1 MSQNE
6 TSGTVAVDN
15 QKIKTKQMVL
25 IALMTAVTCVLGPL
39 SIPLPF
45 SPVPISLT
53 NFAIFLAIF
62 VLGMKNGT
70 ISFIIY
76 LLLGAVG
83 VPVFSSFRG
92 GLQVLAG
99 PTGGYLIGFIFLALI
114 MGFALDHFDRKL
126 GSYNHWNDH
135 RNGCMLCIRNSLACK
150 TFKPLLQRRPYDG
163 CYPIPSWRC
172 SQNHHRSNRRTKTLR
187 CYTEDKIIELFTERN
202 IQTNLHGFLFGCFS
216 FYRRLKYYM
225 L

>member
-6 TSGTVAVDN
+6 TSSTVAVDN
-15 QKIKTKQMVL
+15 QKIRTKQMVL

-92 GLQVLAG
+92 GFQVLAG

-126 GSYNHWNDH
+126 VPTIIGMIIGMAVCYAFGTVW
-135 RNGCMLCIRNSLACK
+135 LAKLLSLS
-150 TFKPLLQRRPYDG
+150 FKEGLMMGVIPYLPGDAA
-163 CYPIPSWRC
+163 
-172 SQNHHRSNRRTKTLR
+172 
-187 CYTEDKIIELFTERN
+187 KIIIAAIVGPKLYGATQKIR
-202 IQTNLHGFLFGCFS
+202 
-216 FYRRLKYYM
+216 
-225 L
+225 

>member
-15 QKIKTKQMVL
+15 QKIRTKQMVL
-25 IALMTAVTCVLGPL
+25 IALMTAVTCVLGPI

-62 VLGMKNGT
+62 VLGMKSGT

-76 LLLGAVG
+76 LLLGAIG

-114 MGFALDHFDRKL
+114 MGFALDHFNRKL
-126 GSYNHWNDH
+126 VPTIIGMIIGMAVCYAFGTVW
-135 RNGCMLCIRNSLACK
+135 LAKLLSLS
-150 TFKPLLQRRPYDG
+150 FKEGLMMGVIPYLAGDAA
-163 CYPIPSWRC
+163 
-172 SQNHHRSNRRTKTLR
+172 
-187 CYTEDKIIELFTERN
+187 KIIIAAIVGPKLYGATQKIR
-202 IQTNLHGFLFGCFS
+202 
-216 FYRRLKYYM
+216 
-225 L
+225 

>member
-15 QKIKTKQMVL
+15 QKIRTKQMVL

-62 VLGMKNGT
+62 VLGMKSGT

-126 GSYNHWNDH
+126 VPTIIGMIIGMAVCYAFGTVW
-135 RNGCMLCIRNSLACK
+135 LAKLLSLS
-150 TFKPLLQRRPYDG
+150 FKEGLMMGVIPYLAGDAA
-163 CYPIPSWRC
+163 
-172 SQNHHRSNRRTKTLR
+172 
-187 CYTEDKIIELFTERN
+187 KIIIAAIVGPKLYGATQKTR
-202 IQTNLHGFLFGCFS
+202 
-216 FYRRLKYYM
+216 
-225 L
+225 

>member
-25 IALMTAVTCVLGPL
+25 IALMTSVTCVLGPL

-126 GSYNHWNDH
+126 VPTIIGMIIGMAVCYAFGTVW
-135 RNGCMLCIRNSLACK
+135 LAKLLSLS
-150 TFKPLLQRRPYDG
+150 FKEGLMMGVIPYLPGDAA
-163 CYPIPSWRC
+163 
-172 SQNHHRSNRRTKTLR
+172 
-187 CYTEDKIIELFTERN
+187 KIIIAAIVGPKLYGATQKIR
-202 IQTNLHGFLFGCFS
+202 
-216 FYRRLKYYM
+216 
-225 L
+225 

>member
-15 QKIKTKQMVL
+15 QKIRTKQMVL

-92 GLQVLAG
+92 GFQVLAG
-99 PTGGYLIGFIFLALI
+99 PTGGYLIGFIFLSLI

-126 GSYNHWNDH
+126 VPTIIGMIIGMAVCYAFGTVW
-135 RNGCMLCIRNSLACK
+135 LAKLLSLS
-150 TFKPLLQRRPYDG
+150 FKEGLMMGVIPYLPGDAA
-163 CYPIPSWRC
+163 
-172 SQNHHRSNRRTKTLR
+172 
-187 CYTEDKIIELFTERN
+187 KIIIAAIVGPKLYGATQKIR
-202 IQTNLHGFLFGCFS
+202 
-216 FYRRLKYYM
+216 
-225 L
+225 

>member
-15 QKIKTKQMVL
+15 QKIRTKQMVL

-62 VLGMKNGT
+62 ILGMKNGT

-126 GSYNHWNDH
+126 VPTIIGMIIGMVVCYAFGTVW
-135 RNGCMLCIRNSLACK
+135 LAKLLSLS
-150 TFKPLLQRRPYDG
+150 FKEGLMMGVIPYLPGDAA
-163 CYPIPSWRC
+163 
-172 SQNHHRSNRRTKTLR
+172 
-187 CYTEDKIIELFTERN
+187 KIIIAAIVGPKLYGATQKIR
-202 IQTNLHGFLFGCFS
+202 
-216 FYRRLKYYM
+216 
-225 L
+225 

>member
-15 QKIKTKQMVL
+15 QKIRTKQMVL

-62 VLGMKNGT
+62 VLGMKSGT

-76 LLLGAVG
+76 LLLGAIG

-114 MGFALDHFDRKL
+114 IGFALDHFDRKL
-126 GSYNHWNDH
+126 VPTIIGMIIGMAVCYAFGTVW
-135 RNGCMLCIRNSLACK
+135 LAKLLSLS
-150 TFKPLLQRRPYDG
+150 FKEGLMMGVIPYLAGDAA
-163 CYPIPSWRC
+163 
-172 SQNHHRSNRRTKTLR
+172 
-187 CYTEDKIIELFTERN
+187 KIIIAAIVGPKLYGATQKIR
-202 IQTNLHGFLFGCFS
+202 
-216 FYRRLKYYM
+216 
-225 L
+225 

>member
-99 PTGGYLIGFIFLALI
+99 PTGGYQIGFIFLALI

-126 GSYNHWNDH
+126 LPTIIGMIIGMVVCYAFGTVW
-135 RNGCMLCIRNSLACK
+135 LAKLLSLS
-150 TFKPLLQRRPYDG
+150 FKEGLMMGVIPYLPGDAA
-163 CYPIPSWRC
+163 
-172 SQNHHRSNRRTKTLR
+172 
-187 CYTEDKIIELFTERN
+187 KIIIAAIVGPKLYGATQKIR
-202 IQTNLHGFLFGCFS
+202 
-216 FYRRLKYYM
+216 
-225 L
+225 

>member
-6 TSGTVAVDN
+6 TSGTVTVDN
-15 QKIKTKQMVL
+15 QKIRTKQMVL

-126 GSYNHWNDH
+126 VPTIIGMIIGMVVCYAFGTVW
-135 RNGCMLCIRNSLACK
+135 LAKLLSLS
-150 TFKPLLQRRPYDG
+150 FKEGLMMGVIPYLPGDAA
-163 CYPIPSWRC
+163 
-172 SQNHHRSNRRTKTLR
+172 
-187 CYTEDKIIELFTERN
+187 KIIIAAIVGPKLYGATQKIR
-202 IQTNLHGFLFGCFS
+202 
-216 FYRRLKYYM
+216 
-225 L
+225 

>member
-15 QKIKTKQMVL
+15 QKIRTKQMVL

-53 NFAIFLAIF
+53 NFAIFLASF
-62 VLGMKNGT
+62 VLGMKSGT

-76 LLLGAVG
+76 LLLGAIG

-126 GSYNHWNDH
+126 VPTIIGMIIGMAVCYAFGTVW
-135 RNGCMLCIRNSLACK
+135 LAKLLSLS
-150 TFKPLLQRRPYDG
+150 FKEGLMMGVIPYLAGDAA
-163 CYPIPSWRC
+163 
-172 SQNHHRSNRRTKTLR
+172 
-187 CYTEDKIIELFTERN
+187 KIIIAAIVGPKLYGATQKIR
-202 IQTNLHGFLFGCFS
+202 
-216 FYRRLKYYM
+216 
-225 L
+225 

>member
-76 LLLGAVG
+76 LLLGAFG
-83 VPVFSSFRG
+83 VTVFSSFRG

-126 GSYNHWNDH
+126 VPTIIGMIIGMVVCYAFGTVW
-135 RNGCMLCIRNSLACK
+135 LAKLLSLS
-150 TFKPLLQRRPYDG
+150 FKEGLMMGVIPYLAGDVA
-163 CYPIPSWRC
+163 
-172 SQNHHRSNRRTKTLR
+172 
-187 CYTEDKIIELFTERN
+187 KIIIAAIVGPKLYGATQKIR
-202 IQTNLHGFLFGCFS
+202 
-216 FYRRLKYYM
+216 
-225 L
+225 

>member
-15 QKIKTKQMVL
+15 QKIRTKHMVL

-76 LLLGAVG
+76 LLLGAIG

-126 GSYNHWNDH
+126 VPTIIGMIIGMAVCYAFGTVW
-135 RNGCMLCIRNSLACK
+135 LAKLLSLS
-150 TFKPLLQRRPYDG
+150 FKEGLMMGVIPYLAGDAA
-163 CYPIPSWRC
+163 
-172 SQNHHRSNRRTKTLR
+172 
-187 CYTEDKIIELFTERN
+187 KIIIAAIVGPKLYGATQKIR
-202 IQTNLHGFLFGCFS
+202 
-216 FYRRLKYYM
+216 
-225 L
+225 

>member
-15 QKIKTKQMVL
+15 QKIRTKQMVL

-62 VLGMKNGT
+62 VFGMKSGT

-92 GLQVLAG
+92 GFQVLAG

-114 MGFALDHFDRKL
+114 MGFALEHFDRKL
-126 GSYNHWNDH
+126 VPTIIGMIIGMAVCSAFGTVW
-135 RNGCMLCIRNSLACK
+135 LAKLLSLS
-150 TFKPLLQRRPYDG
+150 FKEGLMMGVIPYLPGDAA
-163 CYPIPSWRC
+163 
-172 SQNHHRSNRRTKTLR
+172 
-187 CYTEDKIIELFTERN
+187 KIIIAAIVGPKLYGATQKIR
-202 IQTNLHGFLFGCFS
+202 
-216 FYRRLKYYM
+216 
-225 L
+225 

>member
-126 GSYNHWNDH
+126 LPTIIGMIIGIVVCYAFVTVW
-135 RNGCMLCIRNSLACK
+135 LAKLLSLS
-150 TFKPLLQRRPYDG
+150 FKEGLMMGVIPYLPGDAA
-163 CYPIPSWRC
+163 
-172 SQNHHRSNRRTKTLR
+172 
-187 CYTEDKIIELFTERN
+187 KIIIAAIVGPKLYGATQKIR
-202 IQTNLHGFLFGCFS
+202 
-216 FYRRLKYYM
+216 
-225 L
+225 

>member
-15 QKIKTKQMVL
+15 QKIRTKQMVL
-25 IALMTAVTCVLGPL
+25 IALMTAVTCVLGPI

-62 VLGMKNGT
+62 VLGMKSGT

-92 GLQVLAG
+92 GFQVLAG

-126 GSYNHWNDH
+126 VPTIIGMIIGMAVCYAFGTVW
-135 RNGCMLCIRNSLACK
+135 LAKLLSLS
-150 TFKPLLQRRPYDG
+150 FKEGLMMGVIPYLAGDAA
-163 CYPIPSWRC
+163 
-172 SQNHHRSNRRTKTLR
+172 
-187 CYTEDKIIELFTERN
+187 KIIIAAIVGPKLYGATQKIR
-202 IQTNLHGFLFGCFS
+202 
-216 FYRRLKYYM
+216 
-225 L
+225 

>member
-62 VLGMKNGT
+62 VLGMENGT

-99 PTGGYLIGFIFLALI
+99 ATGGYLIGFIFLALI

-126 GSYNHWNDH
+126 VPTIIGMIIGMAVCYAFGTVW
-135 RNGCMLCIRNSLACK
+135 LAKLLSLS
-150 TFKPLLQRRPYDG
+150 FKEGLMMGVIPYLAGDAA
-163 CYPIPSWRC
+163 
-172 SQNHHRSNRRTKTLR
+172 
-187 CYTEDKIIELFTERN
+187 KIIIAAIVGPKLYGATQKIR
-202 IQTNLHGFLFGCFS
+202 
-216 FYRRLKYYM
+216 
-225 L
+225 

>member
-15 QKIKTKQMVL
+15 QKIRTTQMVL

-62 VLGMKNGT
+62 VLGMKSGT

-92 GLQVLAG
+92 GFQVLAG

-126 GSYNHWNDH
+126 VPTIIGMIIGMAVCYAFGTVW
-135 RNGCMLCIRNSLACK
+135 LAKLLSLS
-150 TFKPLLQRRPYDG
+150 FKEGLMMGVIPYLAGDAA
-163 CYPIPSWRC
+163 
-172 SQNHHRSNRRTKTLR
+172 
-187 CYTEDKIIELFTERN
+187 KIIIAAIVGPKLYGATQKIR
-202 IQTNLHGFLFGCFS
+202 
-216 FYRRLKYYM
+216 
-225 L
+225 

>member
-6 TSGTVAVDN
+6 TSGAVAVDN
-15 QKIKTKQMVL
+15 QKIRTKQMVL

-92 GLQVLAG
+92 GFQVLAG

-126 GSYNHWNDH
+126 VPTIIGMIIGMAICYIFGTAW
-135 RNGCMLCIRNSLACK
+135 LAGQLGMS
-150 TFKPLLQRRPYDG
+150 FVAALGIGVIPYLPGD
-163 CYPIPSWRC
+163 
-172 SQNHHRSNRRTKTLR
+172 TA
-187 CYTEDKIIELFTERN
+187 KIIIAIIAGPQIRKAVSRF
-202 IQTNLHGFLFGCFS
+202 
-216 FYRRLKYYM
+216 M
-225 L
+225 

>member
-39 SIPLPF
+39 SVPLPF

-126 GSYNHWNDH
+126 VPTIIGMIIGMAVCYAFGTVW
-135 RNGCMLCIRNSLACK
+135 LAKLLSLS
-150 TFKPLLQRRPYDG
+150 FKEGLMMGVIPYLAGDVA
-163 CYPIPSWRC
+163 
-172 SQNHHRSNRRTKTLR
+172 
-187 CYTEDKIIELFTERN
+187 KIIIAAIVGPKLYGATQKIR
-202 IQTNLHGFLFGCFS
+202 
-216 FYRRLKYYM
+216 
-225 L
+225 

>member
-6 TSGTVAVDN
+6 TSGIVAVDN

-126 GSYNHWNDH
+126 VPTIIGMIIGMVVCYAFGTVW
-135 RNGCMLCIRNSLACK
+135 LAKLLSLS
-150 TFKPLLQRRPYDG
+150 FKEGLMMGVIPYLAGDAA
-163 CYPIPSWRC
+163 
-172 SQNHHRSNRRTKTLR
+172 
-187 CYTEDKIIELFTERN
+187 KIIIAAIVGPKLYGATQKIR
-202 IQTNLHGFLFGCFS
+202 
-216 FYRRLKYYM
+216 
-225 L
+225 

>member
-15 QKIKTKQMVL
+15 QKIRTKQMVL

-62 VLGMKNGT
+62 VLGMKSGT

-92 GLQVLAG
+92 GFQVLAG

-114 MGFALDHFDRKL
+114 MGFALEHFDRKL
-126 GSYNHWNDH
+126 VPTIIGMIIGMAVCYAFGTVW
-135 RNGCMLCIRNSLACK
+135 LAKLLSLS
-150 TFKPLLQRRPYDG
+150 FKEGLMMG
-163 CYPIPSWRC
+163 VIIPSWRC
-172 SQNHHRSNRRTKTLR
+172 SKNHHCCNRRTKTLR
-187 CYTEDKIIELFTERN
+187 SNTEDQIIELFTERN
-202 IQTNLHGFLFGCFS
+202 IQTNLHRFLFGCFS
-216 FYRRLKYYM
+216 FYRRLKRYM

>member
-15 QKIKTKQMVL
+15 QKIRTKQTVL

-62 VLGMKNGT
+62 VLGMKSGT

-76 LLLGAVG
+76 LLLGAIG

-114 MGFALDHFDRKL
+114 MGFALEHFDRKL
-126 GSYNHWNDH
+126 VPTIIGMIIGMAVCYAFGTVW
-135 RNGCMLCIRNSLACK
+135 LAKLLSLS
-150 TFKPLLQRRPYDG
+150 FKEGLMMGVIPYLPGDAA
-163 CYPIPSWRC
+163 
-172 SQNHHRSNRRTKTLR
+172 
-187 CYTEDKIIELFTERN
+187 KIIIAAIVGPKLYGATQKIR
-202 IQTNLHGFLFGCFS
+202 
-216 FYRRLKYYM
+216 
-225 L
+225 

>member
-15 QKIKTKQMVL
+15 QKIRTKQMVL

-62 VLGMKNGT
+62 VLGMKSET

-76 LLLGAVG
+76 LLLGAIG

-114 MGFALDHFDRKL
+114 MGFALEHFDRKL
-126 GSYNHWNDH
+126 VPTIIGMIIGMAVCYAFGTVW
-135 RNGCMLCIRNSLACK
+135 LAKLLSLS
-150 TFKPLLQRRPYDG
+150 FKEGLMMGVIPYLPGDAA
-163 CYPIPSWRC
+163 
-172 SQNHHRSNRRTKTLR
+172 
-187 CYTEDKIIELFTERN
+187 KIIIAAIVGPKLYGATQKIR
-202 IQTNLHGFLFGCFS
+202 
-216 FYRRLKYYM
+216 
-225 L
+225 

>member
-15 QKIKTKQMVL
+15 QKIRTKQMVL

-62 VLGMKNGT
+62 VLGMKSGT

-76 LLLGAVG
+76 LLLGAIG

-126 GSYNHWNDH
+126 VP
-135 RNGCMLCIRNSLACK
+135 
-150 TFKPLLQRRPYDG
+150 T
-163 CYPIPSWRC
+163 
-172 SQNHHRSNRRTKTLR
+172 
-187 CYTEDKIIELFTERN
+187 IIGM
-202 IQTNLHGFLFGCFS
+202 II
-216 FYRRLKYYM
+216 
-225 L
+225 

>member
-15 QKIKTKQMVL
+15 QKIRTKQMVL
-25 IALMTAVTCVLGPL
+25 IALMAAVTCVLGPL

-76 LLLGAVG
+76 LLLGAIG

-126 GSYNHWNDH
+126 VPTIIGMIIGMAVCYAFGTVW
-135 RNGCMLCIRNSLACK
+135 LAKLLSLS
-150 TFKPLLQRRPYDG
+150 FKEGLMMGVIPYLAGDAA
-163 CYPIPSWRC
+163 
-172 SQNHHRSNRRTKTLR
+172 
-187 CYTEDKIIELFTERN
+187 KIIIAAIVGPKLYGATQKIR
-202 IQTNLHGFLFGCFS
+202 
-216 FYRRLKYYM
+216 
-225 L
+225 

>member
-15 QKIKTKQMVL
+15 QKIRTKQMVL

-92 GLQVLAG
+92 GFQVLAG

-126 GSYNHWNDH
+126 VPTIIGMIIGMAVCYAFGTVW
-135 RNGCMLCIRNSLACK
+135 LAKLLSLS
-150 TFKPLLQRRPYDG
+150 FKEGLMMGVIPYLAGDAA
-163 CYPIPSWRC
+163 
-172 SQNHHRSNRRTKTLR
+172 
-187 CYTEDKIIELFTERN
+187 KIIIAAIVGPKLYGATQKIR
-202 IQTNLHGFLFGCFS
+202 
-216 FYRRLKYYM
+216 
-225 L
+225 

>member
-6 TSGTVAVDN
+6 TSGAVAVDN

-62 VLGMKNGT
+62 VLGMKSGT

-92 GLQVLAG
+92 GFQVLAG

-126 GSYNHWNDH
+126 VPTIIGMIIGMAVCYAFGTVW
-135 RNGCMLCIRNSLACK
+135 LAKLLSLS
-150 TFKPLLQRRPYDG
+150 FKEGLMMGVIPYLPGDAA
-163 CYPIPSWRC
+163 
-172 SQNHHRSNRRTKTLR
+172 
-187 CYTEDKIIELFTERN
+187 KIIIAAIVGPKLYGATQKIR
-202 IQTNLHGFLFGCFS
+202 
-216 FYRRLKYYM
+216 
-225 L
+225 

>member
-6 TSGTVAVDN
+6 TSGTVTVDN
-15 QKIKTKQMVL
+15 QKIRTKQMVL

-92 GLQVLAG
+92 GFQVLAG

-126 GSYNHWNDH
+126 VPTIIGMIIGMVVCYAFGTVW
-135 RNGCMLCIRNSLACK
+135 LAKLLSLS
-150 TFKPLLQRRPYDG
+150 FKEGLMMGVIPYLAGDVA
-163 CYPIPSWRC
+163 
-172 SQNHHRSNRRTKTLR
+172 
-187 CYTEDKIIELFTERN
+187 KIIIAAIVGPKLYGATQKIR
-202 IQTNLHGFLFGCFS
+202 
-216 FYRRLKYYM
+216 
-225 L
+225 

>member
-6 TSGTVAVDN
+6 TSGTVVVDN
-15 QKIKTKQMVL
+15 QKIRTKQMVL

-62 VLGMKNGT
+62 VLGMKSGT

-92 GLQVLAG
+92 GFQVLAG

-126 GSYNHWNDH
+126 VPTIIG
-135 RNGCMLCIRNSLACK
+135 
-150 TFKPLLQRRPYDG
+150 
-163 CYPIPSWRC
+163 
-172 SQNHHRSNRRTKTLR
+172 RSSEWL
-187 CYTEDKIIELFTERN
+187 YVMHSELYGLPN
-202 IQTNLHGFLFGCFS
+202 C
-216 FYRRLKYYM
+216 
-225 L
+225 

>member
-1 MSQNE
+1 MKLPAQLPY
-6 TSGTVAVDN
+6 N
-15 QKIKTKQMVL
+15 QKIRTKQMVL

-62 VLGMKNGT
+62 VLGMKSGT

-76 LLLGAVG
+76 LLLGAIG

-126 GSYNHWNDH
+126 VPTIIGMIIGMAVCYAFGTVW
-135 RNGCMLCIRNSLACK
+135 LAKLLSLS
-150 TFKPLLQRRPYDG
+150 FKEGLMMGVIPYLAGDAA
-163 CYPIPSWRC
+163 
-172 SQNHHRSNRRTKTLR
+172 
-187 CYTEDKIIELFTERN
+187 KIIIAAIVGPKLYGATQKIR
-202 IQTNLHGFLFGCFS
+202 
-216 FYRRLKYYM
+216 
-225 L
+225 

>member
-15 QKIKTKQMVL
+15 QKIRTKQMVL

-62 VLGMKNGT
+62 VLGMKSGT

-92 GLQVLAG
+92 GFQVLAG

-114 MGFALDHFDRKL
+114 MGFTLDHFDRKL
-126 GSYNHWNDH
+126 VPTIIGMIIGMAVCYAFGTVW
-135 RNGCMLCIRNSLACK
+135 LAKLLSLS
-150 TFKPLLQRRPYDG
+150 FKEGLMMGVIPYLPGDAA
-163 CYPIPSWRC
+163 
-172 SQNHHRSNRRTKTLR
+172 
-187 CYTEDKIIELFTERN
+187 KIIIAAIVGPKLYGATQKIR
-202 IQTNLHGFLFGCFS
+202 
-216 FYRRLKYYM
+216 
-225 L
+225 

>member
-6 TSGTVAVDN
+6 TSGAVAVDN
-15 QKIKTKQMVL
+15 QKIRTKQMVL

-126 GSYNHWNDH
+126 LPTIIGMIIGMVVCYAFGTVW
-135 RNGCMLCIRNSLACK
+135 LAKLLSLS
-150 TFKPLLQRRPYDG
+150 FKEGLMMGVIPYLPGDAA
-163 CYPIPSWRC
+163 
-172 SQNHHRSNRRTKTLR
+172 
-187 CYTEDKIIELFTERN
+187 KIIIAAIVGPKLYGATQKIR
-202 IQTNLHGFLFGCFS
+202 
-216 FYRRLKYYM
+216 
-225 L
+225 

>member
-15 QKIKTKQMVL
+15 QKIRTKQMVL

-92 GLQVLAG
+92 GFQVLAG

-126 GSYNHWNDH
+126 VPTIIGMII
-135 RNGCMLCIRNSLACK
+135 GMVV
-150 TFKPLLQRRPYDG
+150 
-163 CYPIPSWRC
+163 
-172 SQNHHRSNRRTKTLR
+172 
-187 CYTEDKIIELFTERN
+187 CYTFGTVWLAKLLSLSFKEGLMMGVIPYLPGDAAKIIIAAIVGPKLYGATQKIR
-202 IQTNLHGFLFGCFS
+202 
-216 FYRRLKYYM
+216 
-225 L
+225 

>member
-15 QKIKTKQMVL
+15 QKIRTKQMVL

-62 VLGMKNGT
+62 VLGMKSGT

-92 GLQVLAG
+92 GFQVLAG

-126 GSYNHWNDH
+126 VPTIIGM
-135 RNGCMLCIRNSLACK
+135 RL
-150 TFKPLLQRRPYDG
+150 
-163 CYPIPSWRC
+163 
-172 SQNHHRSNRRTKTLR
+172 TL
-187 CYTEDKIIELFTERN
+187 
-202 IQTNLHGFLFGCFS
+202 
-216 FYRRLKYYM
+216 
-225 L
+225 

>member
-15 QKIKTKQMVL
+15 QKIRTKQMVL

-62 VLGMKNGT
+62 VLGMKSGT

-76 LLLGAVG
+76 LLLGAIG

-126 GSYNHWNDH
+126 VPTIIGMAVCYAFGTVW
-135 RNGCMLCIRNSLACK
+135 LAKLLSLS
-150 TFKPLLQRRPYDG
+150 FKEGLMMGVIPYLPGDAA
-163 CYPIPSWRC
+163 
-172 SQNHHRSNRRTKTLR
+172 
-187 CYTEDKIIELFTERN
+187 KIIIAAIVGPKLYGATQKIR
-202 IQTNLHGFLFGCFS
+202 
-216 FYRRLKYYM
+216 
-225 L
+225 

>member
-15 QKIKTKQMVL
+15 QKIRTKQMVL

-62 VLGMKNGT
+62 VLGMKSGT

-126 GSYNHWNDH
+126 VPTIIGMII
-135 RNGCMLCIRNSLACK
+135 GMVV
-150 TFKPLLQRRPYDG
+150 
-163 CYPIPSWRC
+163 
-172 SQNHHRSNRRTKTLR
+172 
-187 CYTEDKIIELFTERN
+187 CYTFGTVWLAKLLSLSFKEGLMMGVIPYLPGDAAKIIIAAIVGPKLYGATQKIR
-202 IQTNLHGFLFGCFS
+202 
-216 FYRRLKYYM
+216 
-225 L
+225 